1 MTKEN
6 RERQYKHFRD
16 LEHNYIA
23 LPGRNHDLEKEDVLK
38 KRAKENADAML
49 KKHPEL
55 EAITEEERKEG
66 TKKPEEEPKTK
77 SKGKK

>member
-6 RERQYKHFRD
+6 RERQYKHFRN
-16 LEHNYIA
+16 LEQTYEARDGLNSGPTA
-23 LPGRNHDLEKEDVLK
+23 TQMVR
-38 KRAKENADAML
+38 KRAKESADAVL

-55 EAITEEERKEG
+55 EQAPVEEEEK
-66 TKKPEEEPKTK
+66 PKTK